1 MLNVSHYEILPTH
14 AVYVNS
20 SCPNTAEGRGVIDIT
35 DNSSAINK

>member
-20 SCPNTAEGRGVIDIT
+20 SCPNTEWRGVIDIT